1 MTETK
6 IEKRR
11 TNSTCPGCRATD
23 MVQFGP
29 MLLKCNACG
38 LAYYPEA
45 PDAEALAE
53 LYGEQYFHGE
63 EYHDYVAQR
72 PALDANFRR
81 RLQSV
86 QAFLGPSAGVV
97 ELGCAYG
104 FFLAMV
110 ADRVAW
116 HVGFDVSRT
125 AVEYARREL
134 GVNATTDSFLDWEP
148 SQPVSMVVMWD
159 FVEHVGNPEAFLAKA
174 ASILDPGGHI
184 VLTTGDI
191 AALIPRI
198 RGLRWRMIH
207 PPTHV
212 YYFTIASLSSVLER
226 HGMRVVRVRHPAVW
240 RNARAMLEQV
250 VHSRPDGP
258 VAKIGRSVAQS
269 RVLDRIDLPLNLWDV
284 MEVVAQKVR

>member
-1 MTETK
+1 MA
-6 IEKRR
+6 R
-11 TNSTCPGCRATD
+11 
-23 MVQFGP
+23 FGP
-29 MLLKCNACG
+29 ALFKCNSCG
-38 LAYYPEA
+38 LAYYAEA
-45 PDAEALAE
+45 PDAGVLAQ
-53 LYGEQYFHGE
+53 LYGEEYFHGE

-86 QAFLGPSAGVV
+86 QGFLPPTSGVV

-110 ADRVAW
+110 EGQVGW
-116 HVGFDVSRT
+116 HIGFDVSQA
-125 AVEYARREL
+125 AVEYARVEL
-134 GVNATTDSFLDWEP
+134 GVNATTESFLDWEP
-148 SQPVSMVVMWD
+148 DRPVEMVVMWD

-174 ASILDPGGHI
+174 AGVLEPGGHI

-191 AALIPRI
+191 AALIPRL

-212 YYFTIASLSSVLER
+212 YYFTIASLSSMLRR

-250 VHSRPDGP
+250 VHRRGDGAL
-258 VAKIGRSVAQS
+258 AKVGRSLTQVG
-269 RVLDRIDLPLNLWDV
+269 VLDKVDIPLNLWDI
-284 MEVVAQKVR
+284 MEVVAVKAP